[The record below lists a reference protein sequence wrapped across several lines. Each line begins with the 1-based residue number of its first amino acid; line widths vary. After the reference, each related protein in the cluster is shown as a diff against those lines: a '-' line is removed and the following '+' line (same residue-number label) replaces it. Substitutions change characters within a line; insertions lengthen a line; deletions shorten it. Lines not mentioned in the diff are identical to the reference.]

1 LEFRDTIPGCILALM
16 PSLLLQKDEGRIT
29 IFNHWVWRM
38 ITSNRIHCLRAT
50 DMEVT
55 KYLRLTKVLT
65 LTDAFAY

>member
-1 LEFRDTIPGCILALM
+1 MYFGIYA
-16 PSLLLQKDEGRIT
+16 LLLLKDEGRIT
-29 IFNHWVWRM
+29 RFSLWVWRM

-50 DMEVT
+50 DMELT